1 MEIDGA
7 NKNRKVR
14 EKEQREEHNL
24 RSMHSKRKHETVD
37 VYNKKVFLET
47 TSIYIKN
54 QDLEKGSTSQ
64 HLREIILCKSNVKA
78 LWDTTPPTKM

>member
-14 EKEQREEHNL
+14 EKEQREAYNL

-37 VYNKKVFLET
+37 VYNKKVYLET

-64 HLREIILCKSNVKA
+64 HLREIILCKPNVKA
-78 LWDTTPPTKM
+78 LWDATPPTKM